1 MKIKVFN
8 IRLDDE
14 NLEEDQ
20 EKINSFLENV
30 IFKKSSTNIISEKT
44 NYWSILI
51 HYEEKEENYIDS
63 QENKKNIFDEETLT
77 DKEKEIVAYFKQWR
91 WDKSKEE
98 NIPAYM
104 ILTNK
109 TIISIAKTK
118 PETIDDL
125 DKVTGIGENKKRQ
138 YGDSIIA
145 LINTV

>member
-1 MKIKVFN
+1 
-8 IRLDDE
+8 
-14 NLEEDQ
+14 
-20 EKINSFLENV
+20 
-30 IFKKSSTNIISEKT
+30 
-44 NYWSILI
+44 
-51 HYEEKEENYIDS
+51 
-63 QENKKNIFDEETLT
+63 
-77 DKEKEIVAYFKQWR
+77 
-91 WDKSKEE
+91 
-98 NIPAYM
+98 M

>member
-30 IFKKSSTNIISEKT
+30 IFKKSSTNIISEKA

-51 HYEEKEENYIDS
+51 HYEENYIDS

-145 LINTV
+145 LMNTV

>member
-1 MKIKVFN
+1 MYIWFKNYVHF
-8 IRLDDE
+8 
-14 NLEEDQ
+14 
-20 EKINSFLENV
+20 
-30 IFKKSSTNIISEKT
+30 IFAIINIISEKT